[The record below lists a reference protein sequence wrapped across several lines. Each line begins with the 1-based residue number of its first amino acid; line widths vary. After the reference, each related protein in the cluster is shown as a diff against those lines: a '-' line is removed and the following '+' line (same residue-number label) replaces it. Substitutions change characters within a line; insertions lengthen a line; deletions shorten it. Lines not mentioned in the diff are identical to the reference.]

1 MSTNGKPDKK
11 AVVFC
16 TCSGSCPSMTKI
28 DFWELSERVRLE
40 LGEYVEFLAMHPRL
54 CEEDG
59 ERLMAHLLEPSIQY
73 ITPACLEKKQAKL
86 LRDGFQKAGVPMDP
100 DHWVPV
106 NMSKQDSE
114 TVFAHI
120 KAALAPTAGTEA

>member
-1 MSTNGKPDKK
+1 
-11 AVVFC
+11 
-16 TCSGSCPSMTKI
+16 MTKV

-40 LGEYVEFLAMHPRL
+40 LGDQVEFLAMHPRL

-59 ERLMAHLLEPSIQY
+59 ERLMAHLLDNSIQF

-86 LRDGFQKAGVPMDP
+86 LRDGFQKADVPMDA
-100 DHWVPV
+100 DHWIPV
-106 NMSKQDSE
+106 NMSKQDTE

-120 KAALAPTAGTEA
+120 KAALAPSVEPQG

>member
-1 MSTNGKPDKK
+1 MSINGKPDKK
-11 AVVFC
+11 AVMFC
-16 TCSGSCPSMTKI
+16 TCSGACPSMTKI

-40 LGEYVEFLAMHPRL
+40 LGDHVEFLVMHPRL

-59 ERLMAHLLEPSIQY
+59 ERLMAHLLDDSIQF

-86 LRDGFQKAGVPMDP
+86 LRDGFQKANVPMDAG
-100 DHWVPV
+100 HWIPV
-106 NMSKQDSE
+106 NMSKQDTE

-120 KAALAPTAGTEA
+120 KAALVPAAETER